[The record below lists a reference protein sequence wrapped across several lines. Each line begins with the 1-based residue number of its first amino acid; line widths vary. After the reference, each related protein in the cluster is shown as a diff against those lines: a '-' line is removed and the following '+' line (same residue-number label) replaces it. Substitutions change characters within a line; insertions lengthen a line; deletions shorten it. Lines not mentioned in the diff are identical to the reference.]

1 MLLEARATV
10 RAPPEDTYGGATTP
24 AFSRSLVD
32 QGGGGLSRPLRPHFT
47 TETNIQG
54 GSSSSS
60 SGRAEME
67 ALLRAIRAAKEA
79 AEIRGGSVA
88 SYLGARAGAMEATFV
103 SAFLRKCLI
112 SWRK

>member
-1 MLLEARATV
+1 MKPTIVEK
-10 RAPPEDTYGGATTP
+10 
-24 AFSRSLVD
+24 
-32 QGGGGLSRPLRPHFT
+32 
-47 TETNIQG
+47 ETKKG
-54 GSSSSS
+54 GSSSS
-60 SGRAEME
+60 GRPEME

-112 SWRK
+112 SWRKVRLYQLTTTRLSESRSLSCSSKSQNFTPCSP

>member
-1 MLLEARATV
+1 MKPTTV
-10 RAPPEDTYGGATTP
+10 EK
-24 AFSRSLVD
+24 
-32 QGGGGLSRPLRPHFT
+32 
-47 TETNIQG
+47 ETKKG
-54 GSSSSS
+54 GSSSS
-60 SGRAEME
+60 GRPEME

-112 SWRK
+112 SWRKVRFCP